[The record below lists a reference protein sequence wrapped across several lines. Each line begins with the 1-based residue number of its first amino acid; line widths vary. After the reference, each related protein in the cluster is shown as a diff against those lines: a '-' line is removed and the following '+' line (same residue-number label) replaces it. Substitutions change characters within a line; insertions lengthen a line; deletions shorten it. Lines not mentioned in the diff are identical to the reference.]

1 MIAVALL
8 APVVMLIL
16 LLALDRL
23 ERGAGHEAPIT
34 VDAPPP
40 RPAAK

>member
-23 ERGAGHEAPIT
+23 EQRTAQEALVT
-34 VDAPPP
+34 VDAPP
-40 RPAAK
+40 RRAAD

>member
-16 LLALDRL
+16 LLAMDRV
-23 ERGAGHEAPIT
+23 EQRAGEEAPVG
-34 VDAPPP
+34 VDAPQ
-40 RPAAK
+40 RRAAE